1 MLIMISSKTGSQEPQ
16 IWLILKVELFI
27 ARVLKFPSHPIK
39 YFSLFIA
46 SQLAVVQLAHFELIP
61 SIREELLSK
70 SLSLK
75 MIALLTGI
83 IHAANWE
90 EIIYEFSNAFP
101 GN

>member
-1 MLIMISSKTGSQEPQ
+1 MKKQLRKFNCYTFFFSVINIKTN
-16 IWLILKVELFI
+16 INWWKVELFI
-27 ARVLKFPSHPIK
+27 ARVLKFRSHPIK

-83 IHAANWE
+83 IHAAN
-90 EIIYEFSNAFP
+90 
-101 GN
+101 